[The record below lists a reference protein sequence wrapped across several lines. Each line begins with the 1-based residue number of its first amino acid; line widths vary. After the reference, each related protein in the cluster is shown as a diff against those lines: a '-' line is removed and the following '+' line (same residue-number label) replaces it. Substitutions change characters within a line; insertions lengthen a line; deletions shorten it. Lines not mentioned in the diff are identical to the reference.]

1 MLPNNAKTLL
11 ALKSGGEKEA
21 LNTISNML
29 YSTVSQTSEFLPELI
44 KDEFGNK
51 PGSKEKSDDDKM
63 KTDLFTNIAR
73 G

>member
-1 MLPNNAKTLL
+1 
-11 ALKSGGEKEA
+11 
-21 LNTISNML
+21 ML
-29 YSTVSQTSEFLPELI
+29 YSTVSQASEFIPELI
-44 KDEFGNK
+44 EDEFGNK